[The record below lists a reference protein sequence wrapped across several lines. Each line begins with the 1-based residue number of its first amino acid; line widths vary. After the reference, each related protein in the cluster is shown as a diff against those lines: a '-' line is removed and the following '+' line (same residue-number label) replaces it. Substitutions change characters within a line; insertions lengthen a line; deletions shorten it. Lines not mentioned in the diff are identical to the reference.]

1 MKILVINS
9 GSSSIKYKLFLM
21 EDMKELA
28 SGLIERIGEAEGVC
42 RLKAVKPFE
51 YTGKIPD
58 HGRGFELMIES
69 LIASGAIISLGE
81 VAAFGHR
88 VVHGGEHFSRPV
100 RIDDAVLKA
109 IEALIPLAPLHN
121 PANLAGIKTA
131 LAHAPDTPNVAVFDT
146 AFHQSMPPHAYRYAL
161 PRETYEKYGVRRYG
175 FHGTSHRYIAKEAA
189 KFLGKR
195 LEGLNIISLHLGNG
209 DSATAIKKGM
219 SIDTSMGMTP
229 LEGLIMGSRSGDLDP
244 EIVFYLMKKTGKTPA
259 QMDAMLNKESG
270 LKGICGDN
278 DMRTIIKRAEAG
290 DENAQLALDM
300 FVYRVKKYIG
310 AYAAVLGYVDCVV
323 FAGGIGEHSAYIRE
337 KVCEGMIQI
346 PGISIDPEV
355 NAGADEAITLIST
368 HESPIDV
375 VVVPTNEELE
385 IAVETRGVL
394 GV

>member
-1 MKILVINS
+1 MKVLVINS

-21 EDMKELA
+21 EDLKELA
-28 SGLIERIGEAEGVC
+28 SGLIERIGEKEGVC
-42 RLKAVKPFE
+42 KLKAAAPFE
-51 YTGKIPD
+51 FKGPIPD
-58 HGRGFELMIES
+58 HGRGFELMVQS
-69 LIASGAIISLGE
+69 LIDSGVIASLKE

-88 VVHGGEHFSRPV
+88 VVHGGEHFHLPTLV
-100 RIDDAVLKA
+100 NTAVLTA
-109 IEALIPLAPLHN
+109 IEELIPLAPLHN

-131 LAHAPDTPNVAVFDT
+131 LSHAPETPNVAVFDT
-146 AFHQSMPPHAYRYAL
+146 AFHQSMPKHAYLYAL
-161 PRETYEKYGVRRYG
+161 PRELYEKYSIRRYG

-209 DSATAIKKGM
+209 DSATAIHKGM

-229 LEGLIMGSRSGDLDP
+229 LEGLMR
-244 EIVFYLMKKTGKTPA
+244 KTGKSA
-259 QMDAMLNKESG
+259 EEMDTLLNKESG

-278 DMRTIIKRAEAG
+278 DMRVIIARAESG
-290 DENAQLALDM
+290 DELAQLALDM
-300 FVYRVKKYIG
+300 FIYRVKKYIG
-310 AYAAVLGYVDCVV
+310 AYSAILGYVDCVV

-355 NAGADEAITLIST
+355 NAKADEQITLIST
-368 HESPIDV
+368 KQSPIDV

-385 IAVETRGVL
+385 IAIQTKELLSGEVTGEL
-394 GV
+394 D